1 MVKFIKTAEEEV
13 IKKLSM
19 ELWMQ
24 ILPGLEAKR
33 NKRLWRIT
41 ANAADFTDFI
51 LQILPCSS
59 SD

>member
-1 MVKFIKTAEEEV
+1 MVKFIKIAEEEV

-33 NKRLWRIT
+33 NKRLWRII
-41 ANAADFTDFI
+41 ANAADFTE
-51 LQILPCSS
+51 
-59 SD
+59 